1 MTVQE
6 AIYGLENIKERVTST
21 IDQEYIVCRLQ
32 CVIEDL
38 QRLQGVGCTN
48 VDKFIEN
55 MIPQSQL
62 STSLIDANWVRD
74 LQKAVLNMVSVQN
87 GSAAQFLD
95 NEPKI
100 KRLVDGEIV
109 TKVGGDLCAAAT
121 VIAIIVCALLR
132 GIKGGN
138 DPDFYDRTSFIVL
151 AVTSGLT
158 ILVSM
163 VARILNA
170 YRKKHYPYCDD
181 DELMTARRNAISNKD
196 NIWIKII
203 PKITR
208 SFNHYENKGL
218 PYVIALGIVAVVAAV
233 AAVAVVFAVVFTK
246 R

>member
-55 MIPQSQL
+55 MISQL

-100 KRLVDGEIV
+100 KRLVDGETV

-196 NIWIKII
+196 NIWSKIYKI
-203 PKITR
+203 YVKITG
-208 SFNHYENKGL
+208 SFNHYDNKGL

-233 AAVAVVFAVVFTK
+233 AIVFAVVFTK